1 MKINDEFKK
10 SYEVYIKTYLPDSII
25 QNENFKSSISES
37 LEALAELWFYS
48 STHFISRGPFKP
60 TRKLSA
66 KLFQSMIGKISRLK
80 DVNS

>member
-1 MKINDEFKK
+1 VPGPVYVCRAASDGK
-10 SYEVYIKTYLPDSII
+10 SGDSSII
-25 QNENFKSSISES
+25 QNENFKSSISET
-37 LEALAELWFYS
+37 LEALAELWFCG